1 MMPSHLNVNGIDF
14 HSPDGKW
21 DYGNVLLAPD
31 QVLKID
37 YPHPNKI
44 NRLVDEVMILRHLN
58 ALGAVCV
65 PRLRSSGILEGSSY
79 PQDVRDREFMILE
92 RIVEKP
98 GLEHVDVLRACMELK
113 SFGYLHG
120 DLKRENIIFDGTV
133 AVLIDF
139 DQTVHEPAVAAMS
152 MNELLEWGD
161 EKKGQF
167 PWKQCYPLRNQLE
180 AFCYS
185 KLADDPRLDI
195 WKYPLSRGT
204 G

>member
-1 MMPSHLNVNGIDF
+1 MPTSLSVEGVEF
-14 HSPDGKW
+14 RRPEGKW

-31 QVLKID
+31 LVLKID
-37 YPHPNKI
+37 CPHENKI
-44 NRLVDEVMILRHLN
+44 NRLADEIRILRDLN
-58 ALGAVCV
+58 DRGAVCV
-65 PRLRSSGILEGSSY
+65 PTLRSSGVLDEPGH
-79 PQDVRDREFMILE
+79 PPDVRGRAYMFLE
-92 RIVEKP
+92 RIQEKP
-98 GLEHVDVLRACMELK
+98 GLQDLHVLRSCMELK

-120 DLKRENIIFDGTV
+120 DLKRENIIFEGNV

-152 MNELLEWGD
+152 MKELLEWGD
-161 EKKGQF
+161 ARKGEF

-180 AFCYS
+180 AFSYS

-195 WKYPLSRGT
+195 RAHPLSKST